1 MRAREALSQVTTSR
15 YRQRDEKSR
24 STGMARAFR
33 TCLNC
38 RAAERLIAAPIA
50 QLLTSG
56 SLQAPYE
63 QGASLFQRV
72 FFTAIYPLL
81 LRGNEA
87 PLEHDDLYQL
97 PRGACAL

>member
-1 MRAREALSQVTTSR
+1 MCPSHRIRTTPLRARVFL
-15 YRQRDEKSR
+15 
-24 STGMARAFR
+24 MH
-33 TCLNC
+33 
-38 RAAERLIAAPIA
+38 
-50 QLLTSG
+50 
-56 SLQAPYE
+56 LQAPYE
-63 QGASLFQRV
+63 QGASLFQRI